1 MPGQALMRSPAL
13 SLAALV
19 IAALALP
26 ALPAGAAS
34 FDCSKASHP
43 DEVAICSNLSL
54 NDQDVEMATLYQTLL
69 PLLAMGSSGAT
80 RDAQKAWLARR
91 QACGANVACL
101 SAAYADRI
109 ATLKA
114 EFARIA
120 ANGPY

>member
-1 MPGQALMRSPAL
+1 MSRFGSTIG
-13 SLAALV
+13 AALLLV
-19 IAALALP
+19 SAWQVA
-26 ALPAGAAS
+26 PAGAAS
-34 FDCSKASHP
+34 FPCSKASHP
-43 DEVAICSNLSL
+43 DEVAICANLAL

-91 QACGANVACL
+91 QTCGSDVACL

-109 ATLKA
+109 AALKA